1 MWPTLQYK
9 IYVHLQFQLSRNTAS
24 NVQVLSPISLI
35 NFRIFRKRCR
45 YVHQIWIS
53 FPYCK
58 YDILIHACLSLR
70 LIMIW
75 QYLVLCVQWRFKITS
90 SWNTINLL
98 YVYFE
103 IDTDIYDS
111 HYTCINTCECKP
123 VIFRKTLFKDIHYP
137 DTCIF
142 SH

>member
-1 MWPTLQYK
+1 MLPTLLLK
-9 IYVHLQFQLSRNTAS
+9 NYVHLQFQLSRNTAS

-45 YVHQIWIS
+45 YVRQIWIS

-111 HYTCINTCECKP
+111 HYTCINTCKP
-123 VIFRKTLFKDIHYP
+123 VIFRKTLYKDIHYP

-142 SH
+142 TH

>member
-1 MWPTLQYK
+1 MLPTLLLK
-9 IYVHLQFQLSRNTAS
+9 NYVHLQFQLSRNTAS

-45 YVHQIWIS
+45 YVRQIWIS

-58 YDILIHACLSLR
+58 YDILIHAYLSLH
-70 LIMIW
+70 LFMIW
-75 QYLVLCVQWRFKITS
+75 QYVVYNEDLKLPVHKIQLIYYMFTLK
-90 SWNTINLL
+90 WIWFTL
-98 YVYFE
+98 YLHKYM
-103 IDTDIYDS
+103 YKLQK
-111 HYTCINTCECKP
+111 NP
-123 VIFRKTLFKDIHYP
+123 LQRYP